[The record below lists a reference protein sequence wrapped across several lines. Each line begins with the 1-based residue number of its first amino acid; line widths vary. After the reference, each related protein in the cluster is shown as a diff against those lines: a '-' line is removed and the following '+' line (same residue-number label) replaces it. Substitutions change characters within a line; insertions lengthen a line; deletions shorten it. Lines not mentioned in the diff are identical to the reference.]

1 MTNLNEMFEADATQ
15 FTQAEI
21 DTALNQHY
29 KMFSAKVSLAAKG
42 KRHVLVN
49 GKAGSA
55 KTTTVMSVLKS
66 NPNITIKKVNGTCSA
81 INLYVKLYEMRHSD
95 SVLVID
101 DTDALLKDNDCLDI
115 LRAALDSA
123 DSKTTVNYEKMSNA
137 LRKQD
142 IPNNFVFNGTVVMIS
157 NMHIN
162 VRNVKSDKEEA
173 MLAVRNR
180 CTYIKAGFEHDSWE
194 IESIKFFHNNNAI
207 MCFKTHAMSEKASQE
222 IIDFFVTNA
231 ENFARISFRMLDAC
245 CVYYNEFDA
254 DADIWQDMMLS
265 DYA

>member
-1 MTNLNEMFEADATQ
+1 MTNLNEMFANDATQ
-15 FTQAEI
+15 YTQAEI

-29 KMFSAKVSLAAKG
+29 KMFTTKVSLAAKG

-66 NPNITIKKVNGTCSA
+66 TPNVNVKKVNGTCSA
-81 INLYVKLYEMRHSD
+81 INLYGFLYEQRHKD
-95 SVLVID
+95 SILVID

-123 DSKTTVNYEKMSNA
+123 DSKTTVNYEKQSVA
-137 LRKQD
+137 LRKKD

-162 VRNVKSDKEEA
+162 INSVKSDKEEA

-180 CTYIKAGFEHDSWE
+180 CTYVKAGFEHDSWE
-194 IESIKFFHNNNAI
+194 IESIKFFHKNGDI
-207 MCFKTHAMSEKASQE
+207 MCFKTHSMSQQASDE
-222 IIDFFVTNA
+222 IIDFFVDNA
-231 ENFARISFRMLDAC
+231 ECFARISFRMLDAC
-245 CVYYNEFDA
+245 CVYYNEFNGDA
-254 DADIWQDMMLS
+254 EMWQTMMLS

>member
-1 MTNLNEMFEADATQ
+1 MTNLNEMFATDATQ
-15 FTQAEI
+15 YTQAEI

-29 KMFSAKVSLAAKG
+29 KMFSAKVALAAKG

-55 KTTTVMSVLKS
+55 KTTTVMSVLKQNNS
-66 NPNITIKKVNGTCSA
+66 NVKKVNGACSA
-81 INLYVKLYEMRHSD
+81 INLYAFLYEMRHAN

-101 DTDALLKDNDCLDI
+101 DTDKLLKDTDALDI

-123 DSKTTVNYEKMSNA
+123 DSKTTVNYEKMSTA
-137 LRKQD
+137 LRNKD

-157 NMHIN
+157 NAHIN
-162 VRNVKSDKEEA
+162 INSVKSDKDEA

-180 CTYIKAGFEHDSWE
+180 CTYIKAGFDHDSWE
-194 IESIKFFHNNNAI
+194 IESIKFFHKNNDI
-207 MCFKTHAMSEKASQE
+207 MCFKTHGMTEAQSDE
-222 IIDFFVTNA
+222 IIDFFVDNA
-231 ENFARISFRMLDAC
+231 ECFARLSFRMLDAC
-245 CVYYNEFDA
+245 CIYYKEFNGDA
-254 DADIWQDMMLS
+254 EMWQAMMLS

>member
-1 MTNLNEMFEADATQ
+1 MTNLNEMFATDATN

-55 KTTTVMSVLKS
+55 KTTTVMSVLK
-66 NPNITIKKVNGTCSA
+66 PQVTKIKKVNGACSA
-81 INLYVKLYEMRHSD
+81 INLYAFLYEMRHTG

-101 DTDALLKDNDCLDI
+101 DTDKLLKDTDALDI

-123 DSKTTVNYEKMSNA
+123 DSKSTVNYEKYSTA
-137 LRKQD
+137 LAKQD

-157 NMHIN
+157 NAHIN
-162 VRNVKSDKEEA
+162 INSVKSDKQEA

-180 CTYIKAGFEHDSWE
+180 CTYIKAGFDHDSWE
-194 IESIKFFHNNNAI
+194 IESIKFFHKNRGI
-207 MCFKTHAMSEKASQE
+207 MCFKTHAMSNAQADE
-222 IIDFFVTNA
+222 IIDFFVDNA

-245 CVYYNEFDA
+245 CIYYNEFNGDA
-254 DADIWQDMMLS
+254 DMWQEMMLS

>member
-1 MTNLNEMFEADATQ
+1 MTNLNEMFATDATN

-29 KMFSAKVSLAAKG
+29 AMFSAKVSLAAKG

-55 KTTTVMSVLKS
+55 KTTTVMSVLKKHNS
-66 NPNITIKKVNGTCSA
+66 KVKKVNGTCSA
-81 INLYVKLYEMRHSD
+81 INLYAFLYEMRHKD

-101 DTDALLKDNDCLDI
+101 DTDALWKDTDSLDI

-123 DSKTTVNYEKMSNA
+123 DSKTTVNYEKMSTA
-137 LRKQD
+137 LRNKD

-157 NMHIN
+157 NAHIN
-162 VRNVKSDKEEA
+162 INSVKSDKQEA

-180 CTYIKAGFEHDSWE
+180 CTYIKAGFDHDSWE
-194 IESIKFFHNNNAI
+194 IERIKFFHKTQSI
-207 MCFKTHAMSEKASQE
+207 MCFKTHAMSEEASQE
-222 IIDFFVTNA
+222 IIEFFVDNA
-231 ENFARISFRMLDAC
+231 ESFARLSFRMLDAC
-245 CVYYNEFDA
+245 CIYYIESDGDA
-254 DADIWQDMMLS
+254 DVWHEMMLS